1 MMNWRKVEEA
11 IHRPSGPVA
20 VANHPMTNDPETL
33 MTNVPQGKVSPTRF
47 AMKPE
52 APHRA
57 KLPKPPPT
65 NIHSAF
71 HINPTPPQH
80 MALVGV
86 ISAETDQAVFQIGRA
101 NSKIGRAHV

>member
-1 MMNWRKVEEA
+1 MANE
-11 IHRPSGPVA
+11 PV
-20 VANHPMTNDPETL
+20 TL
-33 MTNVPQGKVSPTRF
+33 MTNVPHGKVWPTRL

-57 KLPKPPPT
+57 RLPKPPPT

-86 ISAETDQAVFQIGRA
+86 ISAETDQAVFPFGKA
-101 NSKIGRAHV
+101 NSIATAIVAQPQPAWQPESRKGKRVMSKE